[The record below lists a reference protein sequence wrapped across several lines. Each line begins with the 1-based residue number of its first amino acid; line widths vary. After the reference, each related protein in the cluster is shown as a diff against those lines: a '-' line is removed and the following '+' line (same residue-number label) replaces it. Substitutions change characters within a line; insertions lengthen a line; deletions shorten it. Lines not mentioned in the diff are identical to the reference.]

1 MLRRIDPVGETSA
14 AAPSIKMKDAA
25 FPAPFASGLE
35 YGAPAR
41 GTWNIV
47 HTGMLIPEAHE
58 IFVCAS
64 SCLRGVVLTAAEMG
78 LGNRFSTVT
87 VKENDL
93 LDGDAESRIVEGV
106 TDILHRL
113 PTLPP
118 AALIYSSC
126 VHHFLGCD
134 LELCYAELR
143 RRFPTVSFTDCYMN
157 PIMRK
162 SGLTPDQL
170 MRRQLYSLLEPLP
183 QDEKAVNI
191 IGSNFATHDSSEL
204 CRLIGAAGHRL
215 RELPRLSTY
224 GEYLDMARASLNI
237 TYLPVARAA
246 GDALQARLG
255 QQHLYLPMSFAP
267 QRIEQCLG
275 TLAERLRVEY
285 DPRDD
290 RAAAMEALD
299 RTRAALGNMPVAID
313 YTAVPAPLSLAR
325 LLLEQGFNVTRLYVD
340 SFTADER
347 EEYDLLRVAA
357 PELELWPTVH
367 PGMRVAHRATA
378 EPMLA
383 IGQKAAYFTGTE
395 HFVNIVEGAGLYGFD
410 GIRRMAE
417 LMLDAARQ
425 SRDPAEH
432 IQQKGWGCS
441 CCL

>member
-1 MLRRIDPVGETSA
+1 MLRRVSPGGETASA
-14 AAPSIKMKDAA
+14 APVIKMKDAA

-41 GTWNIV
+41 GSWNIV

-78 LGNRFSTVT
+78 LERRFSTVT

-118 AALIYSSC
+118 AVLVYTSC

-134 LELCYAELR
+134 LELCYNELR
-143 RRFPTVSFTDCYMN
+143 RRFPTVGFTDCYMN
-157 PIMRK
+157 PVMRK

-183 QDEKAVNI
+183 QDDKAVNI

-204 CRLIGAAGHRL
+204 CRLIKAAGCRL

-237 TYLPVARAA
+237 TYLPAARAA
-246 GDALQARLG
+246 GDALASRLG
-255 QQHLYLPMSFAP
+255 QQHVYLPMSFTP
-267 QRIEQCLG
+267 SKIEHCLG
-275 TLAERLRVEY
+275 TLADRLGVDYAPEN
-285 DPRDD
+285 D
-290 RAAAMEALD
+290 RTAAMEALD
-299 RTRAALGNMPVAID
+299 RTCAVLGDMPVAID
-313 YTAVPAPLSLAR
+313 YTAVAAPLSLAR
-325 LLLEQGFNVTRLYVD
+325 LLLEHGARVTRIYAD

-347 EEYDLLRVAA
+347 EEYDRLRIDA
-357 PELELWPTVH
+357 PELEVWPTVH
-367 PGMRVAHRATA
+367 PGMRVARRETA

-383 IGQKAAYFTGTE
+383 IGQKAAYFTGTK

-417 LMLDAARQ
+417 LMLDAMRL

>member
-1 MLRRIDPVGETSA
+1 MLRRVNPGGETSA
-14 AAPSIKMKDAA
+14 APVIKMSEAG
-25 FPAPFASGLE
+25 FPAPFPSGLE

-93 LDGDAESRIVEGV
+93 LDGDAETRIIEGV
-106 TDILHRL
+106 TDILDRL
-113 PTLPP
+113 GRLPP
-118 AALIYSSC
+118 AVLVYTSC

-183 QDEKAVNI
+183 QDARAVNV

-204 CRLIGAAGHRL
+204 CRLIKNAGCQL
-215 RELPRLSTY
+215 RELPRTTRYSD
-224 GEYLDMARASLNI
+224 YLDMARAALNI
-237 TYLPVARAA
+237 TYLPAARAA
-246 GDALQARLG
+246 GEALSTRLG
-255 QQHLYLPMSFAP
+255 QRHLHLPMSFMP
-267 QRIEQCLG
+267 QRIEHCLG
-275 TLAERLRVEY
+275 RLAEQLGVDYSPE
-285 DPRDD
+285 DD

-299 RTRAALGNMPVAID
+299 RARAVIGDLPVAID

-325 LLLEQGFNVTRLYVD
+325 LLLEHGFCVTRIYAD
-340 SFTADER
+340 SFTTDER
-347 EEYDLLRVAA
+347 EEYDLLRQQA
-357 PELELWPTVH
+357 PDLELWPTVH
-367 PGMRVAHRATA
+367 PAMRVARRTAA
-378 EPMLA
+378 EPLLA
-383 IGQKAAYFTGTE
+383 IGQKAAYFTGSK

>member
-1 MLRRIDPVGETSA
+1 MLRRVSPGGETSA

-25 FPAPFASGLE
+25 FPAPFPSGLE

-58 IFVCAS
+58 IFICAA

-78 LGNRFSTVT
+78 LGDRFSTVT
-87 VKENDL
+87 VKENNL
-93 LDGDAESRIVEGV
+93 LDGDAEALIIEGV

-113 PTLPP
+113 PALPP
-118 AALIYSSC
+118 AVLVYTSC

-143 RRFPTVSFTDCYMN
+143 RRFPNVRFTDCYMN

-170 MRRQLYSLLEPLP
+170 MRRQLYSLLEPRP
-183 QDEKAVNI
+183 QDELAVNI
-191 IGSNFATHDSSEL
+191 IGNDFATHDTSEL
-204 CRLIGAAGHRL
+204 CRMLRSAGRVL
-215 RELPRLSTY
+215 RELPRLSTFD
-224 GEYLDMARASLNI
+224 EYLDMARATVNI
-237 TYLPVARAA
+237 TYAPAARAA

-255 QQHLYLPMSFAP
+255 QRHVYLPMSFTP
-267 QRIEQCLG
+267 QKITGCLEQ
-275 TLAERLRVEY
+275 LAELLGLRADHADAHE
-285 DPRDD
+285 
-290 RAAAMEALD
+290 AAMSALA
-299 RTRAALGNMPVAID
+299 RARAVIGQRPIAID
-313 YTAVPAPLSLAR
+313 YTAVQAPLSLAR
-325 LLLEQGFNVTRLYVD
+325 LLLEQDFNVTRLYVD

-347 EEYDLLRVAA
+347 DEYDWLRSNAPALAVYPTIHPAMRVAA
-357 PELELWPTVH
+357 RQTS
-367 PGMRVAHRATA
+367 
-378 EPMLA
+378 EPILA

-417 LMLDAARQ
+417 LMLDAAQTR
-425 SRDPAEH
+425 RDPALH